1 MNTIH
6 RTGEIS
12 GFRSEIVTVDGIRV
26 HYWRGGDAGGQPVLT
41 LTRPFGGDVAEA
53 EPLPYRK
60 PPAHEL
66 KGGQGRSGV
75 SIRAGPQRARGC
87 CGCCRMT
94 LRHFKLPGGTDFAI
108 PVDWWDAAGM
118 EEFKCTSESYYFLCE
133 P

>member
-75 SIRAGPQRARGC
+75 SIRAGPQRARGAGFARWKLVSGPALEGAMPVC
-87 CGCCRMT
+87 SALSLLGK
-94 LRHFKLPGGTDFAI
+94 LRFP
-108 PVDWWDAAGM
+108 AATK
-118 EEFKCTSESYYFLCE
+118 E
-133 P
+133 

>member
-12 GFRSEIVTVDGIRV
+12 GFRSEIVTVDGLRV

-66 KGGQGRSGV
+66 KGGRAVRVLAFGRAPKGREV
-75 SIRAGPQRARGC
+75 VVG
-87 CGCCRMT
+87 
-94 LRHFKLPGGTDFAI
+94 
-108 PVDWWDAAGM
+108 AAA
-118 EEFKCTSESYYFLCE
+118 
-133 P
+133 